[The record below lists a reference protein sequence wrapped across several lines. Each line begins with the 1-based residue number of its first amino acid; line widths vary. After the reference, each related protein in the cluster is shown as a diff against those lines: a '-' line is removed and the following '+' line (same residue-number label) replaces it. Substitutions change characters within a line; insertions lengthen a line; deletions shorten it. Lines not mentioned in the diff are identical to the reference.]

1 MCSSDLRFGVTD
13 PFDPF
18 QSIGGMAKYMR
29 INLDEF
35 GGDYSLALAAYNAG
49 EGNVRKHGGIPPF
62 KETQNYVKSIMGRK
76 PAFRQ
81 PIDQPPRTNETPLPM
96 AFNPV
101 TNTKVKVFM
110 SVDPAV
116 SVGASVSTQSGSG
129 IGFTK

>member
-1 MCSSDLRFGVTD
+1 M
-13 PFDPF
+13 
-18 QSIGGMAKYMR
+18 M
-29 INLDEF
+29 DEF
-35 GGDYSLALAAYNAG
+35 NQDPALALAAYNAG
-49 EGNVRKHGGIPPF
+49 PGAVRKYGNKVPPYA
-62 KETQNYVKSIMGRK
+62 ETQNYVNKILGRK
-76 PAFRQ
+76 SAFRQ